1 MKYGAVT
8 PYLDDMG
15 VTLIDT
21 IAFKIPLYPGTHF
34 DISRKLDI
42 ITKIHGETGEE
53 ITRFCR
59 GSLAGSWDSRI
70 SVSIRDR
77 EFVWMPDKTSVKCG
91 RTVLMACDPFLYC
104 EFSLQKFL
112 YAINCFTYSM
122 HTALDGVYLFSEFIQ
137 EKIGCLP
144 PVEIWEIERLD
155 PSNVVKFPDQQ
166 TMDQY
171 LELLKRVEF
180 PRRKTKSIVY
190 QSSVM
195 WVGAGQSFKL
205 YGKQAEFKAHDR
217 KRLNSFFQNSE
228 ISDMITSRLDGCLRV
243 ELTLRKTVLRKRG
256 IKYFFDLFE
265 CDLPKMM
272 RDNMNR
278 IGLQME
284 NMRVWTSAEV
294 RSLLLNHCVSGSGI
308 SPDAA
313 FSIWV
318 DMVVSG
324 RASARARVGKRKF
337 YRATQVFRNLGIST
351 VTSLTENEVVLH
363 PASLEPYHDAKILSF
378 LMSHKIELPCQY
390 LHAA

>member
-1 MKYGAVT
+1 MGA
-8 PYLDDMG
+8 
-15 VTLIDT
+15 TLIDT
-21 IAFKIPLYPGTHF
+21 IAFKIPLLPGTHF
-34 DISRKLDI
+34 AISCKLDI
-42 ITKIHGETGEE
+42 ITKTNGGTGEE

-77 EFVWMPDKTSVKCG
+77 EFVWMPDKTSVKGG

-112 YAINCFTYSM
+112 YAINCFTYSTQ
-122 HTALDGVYLFSEFIQ
+122 TALDGVYLFSEFLQ

-144 PVEIWEIERLD
+144 PVETWEIERLD
-155 PSNVVKFPDQQ
+155 PSNVVKFPDNE
-166 TMDQY
+166 TMNQY

-217 KRLNSFFQNSE
+217 KRLNLFFQNSE

-278 IGLQME
+278 IGLQMD

-294 RSLLLNHCVSGSGI
+294 RETLINHCSSGHARI
-308 SPDAA
+308 SADAA
-313 FSIWV
+313 FSVWV

-324 RASARARVGKRKF
+324 RSSARIRSGKDKF
-337 YRATQVFRNLGIST
+337 YRSTRIFRELGIST
-351 VTSLTENEVVLH
+351 VTSLTEQEVILH
-363 PASLEPYHDAKILSF
+363 PAELLPYRDEKILSF
-378 LMSHKIELPCQY
+378 LLSHQIELPCQY
-390 LHAA
+390 LNAA